1 MAVPPAP
8 SSSLPSATARLDYS
22 RLVATNTKPIF
33 GQNARG
39 MVELTRAQQ
48 LLAAKSLAVKREK
61 QAATASK
68 QQLDDARR
76 VEISRKRDLAVEQKR
91 SHGTKVL
98 AHFVER
104 NLATF
109 AMREPPK
116 AKDAAPGRRQPER
129 SQSSP
134 APATL
139 DLRHEPDPK
148 HRPARQQP
156 PNAWAKMY
164 ALEQIEVQ
172 AEEQRRRQAAMAQ
185 RADMKR
191 ALDAQNSSKRQQ
203 VAAEKSVEL
212 AHFEQQQR
220 ELASYQVL
228 QQKKLVEKEQKQLQD
243 SAEFQRMVDEARQR
257 KARQRNAEIQAELDD
272 VARTKAALEQD
283 RLRLE
288 HQKLLKAKDVE
299 RVKLE
304 NQKLL
309 DEKRKAALA
318 DQEQDRCVHRQY
330 MERLAEQ
337 ERKRLDA
344 LERTY
349 ARQEKRVNMALLN
362 VVSDAEKARLDEDRA
377 KRVQADVDAR
387 TAAMEAAKRARQEE
401 SNKRQREA
409 LEKQHA
415 DRLLAMKKEKDSSLQ
430 ADKDWIQ
437 DTLAAE
443 VQARAKQAA
452 KHAQDKAYRQQLAQQ
467 MLSEQRKRET
477 TDKWAM
483 DATEMVLN
491 AERLRKAGV
500 AVPHTTH

>member
-1 MAVPPAP
+1 
-8 SSSLPSATARLDYS
+8 
-22 RLVATNTKPIF
+22 
-33 GQNARG
+33 

-76 VEISRKRDLAVEQKR
+76 IEISRKRDLALEHKR

-98 AHFVER
+98 AHYVER
-104 NLATF
+104 NLAAF
-109 AMREPPK
+109 AMREPPRAK
-116 AKDAAPGRRQPER
+116 LKDAAPGRRQPER

-134 APATL
+134 APATI
-139 DLRHEPDPK
+139 DQRREPDVH
-148 HRPARQQP
+148 HRPPRQQP

-164 ALEQIEVQ
+164 ALEQVEVQ
-172 AEEQRRRQAAMAQ
+172 AEEQRRRQVALAK
-185 RADMKR
+185 RADLKR
-191 ALDAQNSSKRQQ
+191 ALDAQQSSKLHQ
-203 VAAEKSVEL
+203 VAAAKSVEH

-220 ELASYQVL
+220 DLAAYELL
-228 QQKKLVEKEQKQLQD
+228 QQQKQIEKERKQLQD
-243 SAEFQRMVDEARQR
+243 NADVQRMADEARQR

-283 RLRLE
+283 RLRRE
-288 HQKLLKAKDVE
+288 HEKLLKAKEVE

-304 NQKLL
+304 NQRLL
-309 DEKRKAALA
+309 DEKRKAVLA
-318 DQEQDRCVHRQY
+318 DQDLDRLVHKRY

-337 ERKRLDA
+337 ERQRVEA

-362 VVSDAEKARLDEDRA
+362 VVSEAEKARIDEERA
-377 KRVQADVDAR
+377 NRVQADVDAR
-387 TAAMEAAKRARQEE
+387 KAAMEAAKKARQEE
-401 SNKRQREA
+401 SNQRQRDA

-415 DRLLAMKKEKDSSLQ
+415 DRVLAMKREKESSLQ
-430 ADKDWIQ
+430 AEKAWIQ

-443 VQARAKQAA
+443 VHARAKQAA
-452 KHAQDKAYRQQLAQQ
+452 KHAQDKAYREQLAQQ
-467 MLSEQRKRET
+467 MRSEQRKRET

-483 DATEMVLN
+483 DATEMILN
-491 AERLRKAGV
+491 ADRLRKAGV
-500 AVPHTTH
+500 PVPSTTH